1 MGAQQVYPQEGAVC
15 DEMQTRIILPTN
27 IAKKQHIAASNTSQL
42 QYYDAKDLK
51 TLQKTSLGS
60 EIW

>member
-1 MGAQQVYPQEGAVC
+1 MLYDFYSKMGAQQVYPQEGAVC

-42 QYYDAKDLK
+42 Q
-51 TLQKTSLGS
+51 
-60 EIW
+60 